1 MERIKQI
8 ETKGIYLLL
17 CDDADEAR
25 RLQAAG
31 EPVVGVLTDEN
42 RDADFSGISYLV
54 ENPEEIDDEDY
65 YRIWQRLKK
74 LPWDILETER
84 CKVRETTVE
93 DVDSFYEIYKA
104 PGITDYTEPLFEN
117 PEDEVQ
123 YAIDYR
129 ENVYSLYGYGIWTV
143 LDKATGKV
151 IGRAGLTMR
160 EGFEE
165 PELGYV
171 IAREYQG
178 QGIATE
184 VCKAILEYGHKGL
197 GFTLIQAFTKR
208 ENLPSEKLLKKLGFT
223 FDREELLGP
232 EKFDCYILDMR

>member
-1 MERIKQI
+1 
-8 ETKGIYLLL
+8 
-17 CDDADEAR
+17 
-25 RLQAAG
+25 
-31 EPVVGVLTDEN
+31 
-42 RDADFSGISYLV
+42 
-54 ENPEEIDDEDY
+54 
-65 YRIWQRLKK
+65 WQRLKK

-104 PGITDYTEPLFEN
+104 PGITDYTEPLFDN

-143 LDKATGKV
+143 LDKAIGKV

-184 VCKAILEYGHKGL
+184 VCNAILEYGHKEL

-208 ENLPSEKLLKKLGFT
+208 ENLPSEMLLKKLGFT
-223 FDREELLGP
+223 FDREELLGT